1 VERFSLTKSVYALLH
16 LKTLIYCE
24 AAYGRFADEMSDKPF
39 GWDAMLNR
47 KAVRAAVRNAEAIK
61 WVRSHTVR
69 DLECLADEKKA
80 RGDDARG
87 IIDLLDEL
95 REIDRSLCSELELV
109 PETCE

>member
-1 VERFSLTKSVYALLH
+1 MPLH
-16 LKTLIYCE
+16 LKTLIYSK
-24 AAYGRFADEMSDKPF
+24 ATYGRFADESSDKPF

-61 WVRSHTVR
+61 WVRNHTVR

-80 RGDDARG
+80 RGEDARG